1 MFSKTCLI
9 FFKRNC
15 GLENYFEK
23 AFNNHILS
31 SVSEKHINLLSWT
44 CLNAHPLGNLLAFIK
59 TYHLSI
65 HRAYMKMSILKAGND
80 HKFITHLTIVTFADF
95 LLNTV
100 DESITYEKM
109 SS

>member
-1 MFSKTCLI
+1 MFNLFQK
-9 FFKRNC
+9 NC

-65 HRAYMKMSILKAGND
+65 HILPLFDDDKQKEED
-80 HKFITHLTIVTFADF
+80 
-95 LLNTV
+95 
-100 DESITYEKM
+100 TYI
-109 SS
+109 